1 MIDCNTPA
9 LHLSERIQI
18 IVLGVE
24 NNISFMYN
32 FLQKNS
38 LTHFCNSYKNTLG
51 LILYFV

>member
-38 LTHFCNSYKNTLG
+38 CRVNSFWMSENLQGKELK
-51 LILYFV
+51 